1 MARIA
6 HIASD
11 DLALRYLLLGQLSDL
26 VASGAYDVTAISAD
40 GPEVEFIRSVGVK
53 HISVYMTRR
62 VVTPLA
68 DIRSLW
74 KLYRVLRR
82 ERFDIVHTHTTKAGF
97 LGRWAAKLARV
108 PVIIHTNHGFV
119 FHETSGSFWRRWFI
133 WLEKSAA
140 ASSDLIF
147 AVSEEDVETARR
159 LKIGA
164 NKTTLLGSGGL
175 GIDSATFDPSRFS
188 AEERDSKR
196 TEIGVPPDVPVVG
209 FVGRLTREKGVLE
222 LFVASKLVRK
232 EIPDVHFVIIGL
244 VDTARSDPV
253 TLEVAEEFGITNF
266 CHFLGLR
273 HDMGELYAL
282 MDVFTLPSYREGLP
296 LVLMEA
302 SMMGIPSVGTRVRGS
317 REVIEDGRTGTLV
330 DPKDAVGL
338 AAAIVGLLNEPDRA
352 ALMGQAGRERALLL
366 FDERP
371 VFEKQTREYERLLA
385 EKSPSGAVEHR

>member
-1 MARIA
+1 M
-6 HIASD
+6 
-11 DLALRYLLLGQLSDL
+11 
-26 VASGAYDVTAISAD
+26 AISAD

-62 VVTPLA
+62 VVTPLS

-108 PVIIHTNHGFV
+108 PVIVHTNHGFV

-140 ASSDLIF
+140 ASCDLIF

-164 NKTTLLGSGGL
+164 GKTILLGSGGL
-175 GIDSATFDPSRFS
+175 GIDSATFDPSRYS
-188 AEERDSKR
+188 AEERDAKR

-222 LFVASKLVRK
+222 LFVSSKLVRK

-253 TLEVAEEFGITNF
+253 TLEVAEEFGITDF

-273 HDMGELYAL
+273 HDMAELYAL

-302 SMMGIPSVGTRVRGS
+302 SMMGVPSVGTKVRGS

-330 DPKDAVGL
+330 DPKDAPGL
-338 AAAIVGLLNEPDRA
+338 AAAIVGLLKERDRA
-352 ALMGQAGRERALLL
+352 ALMGQAARERALLL

-371 VFEKQTREYERLLA
+371 VFEKQRREYERLLA